1 MNSLLTFVLA
11 LADTAAAAP
20 AAPAAPAATS
30 APAAQQPDGGFFG
43 GSMLWVF
50 VAMFGLMYFLM
61 IRPQQKKQKQIQEML
76 SHLKVGDRVMT
87 SSGMLG
93 TITRV
98 SDKTVRLNFG
108 GKFEVDFVRAAVA
121 EILPGGEGDEGK
133 KEDSAADKKA

>member
-1 MNSLLTFVLA
+1 MNSLLSYAVT
-11 LADTAAAAP
+11 LADTAAAP
-20 AAPAAPAATS
+20 APAATS
-30 APAAQQPDGGFFG
+30 APAQQPEGGFFG

-98 SDKTVRLNFG
+98 SEKTVRINFG
-108 GKFEVDFVRAAVA
+108 AKFEVDFVRAAVA
-121 EILPGGEGDEGK
+121 EILPEGEGDEAK
-133 KEDSAADKKA
+133 KEEAAPEKKA